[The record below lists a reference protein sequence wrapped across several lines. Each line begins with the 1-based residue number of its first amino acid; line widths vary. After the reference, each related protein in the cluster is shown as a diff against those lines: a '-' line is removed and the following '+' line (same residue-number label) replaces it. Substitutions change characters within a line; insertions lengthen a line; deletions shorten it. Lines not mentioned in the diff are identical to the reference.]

1 MAIGF
6 IRVFSKA
13 VATWVALCLLAFSP
27 WGYAASSVT
36 VSGVLGE
43 KALIA
48 IGSGQAKVM
57 AVGDSIQGVR
67 LVAVQG
73 QQVVIEEGGK
83 RRTLQIGFSFTPG
96 GASEPTAVAV
106 ITADGRGQ
114 FITTGEVNG
123 NSVRFLVDTGASV
136 VTLPHSIAVRA
147 GVVLDDT
154 RSVTVSTANGRAHA
168 SRVLLNTVRVGGV
181 TLNMV
186 EAIIMEDAKL
196 PLPLLGMSFL
206 KRTNMKNEG
215 DRLTLSQRY

>member
-6 IRVFSKA
+6 MSVFSKA
-13 VATWVALCLLAFSP
+13 VWPALCLLAFSP
-27 WGYAASSVT
+27 WSYAASSVT

-48 IGSGQAKVM
+48 IGSGPAKVM
-57 AVGDSIQGVR
+57 AVGDTIQGIR
-67 LVAVQG
+67 LLAVQG

-83 RRTLQIGFSFTPG
+83 RRTLQVGFGFTPG
-96 GASEPTAVAV
+96 GASESASVAV

-114 FITTGEVNG
+114 FFTAGEVNG
-123 NSVRFLVDTGASV
+123 NPVRFLVDTGASV
-136 VTLPHSIAVRA
+136 VTLPRSLAIRA
-147 GVVLDDT
+147 GVALDNAK
-154 RSVTVSTANGRAHA
+154 SVTVSTANGRARA

-181 TLNMV
+181 TANMV
-186 EAIIMEDAKL
+186 EAIIMEDAQL
-196 PLPLLGMSFL
+196 PVALLGMSFL

>member
-6 IRVFSKA
+6 MSVFSKA
-13 VATWVALCLLAFSP
+13 VATWAALCLLAFSP

-36 VSGVLGE
+36 VSGVFSE

-48 IGSGQAKVM
+48 IGSGSPKVM
-57 AVGDSIQGVR
+57 AVGDSVQGIR
-67 LVAVQG
+67 LIAVQG

-83 RRTLQIGFSFTPG
+83 RRTLQIGFSATPG
-96 GASEPTAVAV
+96 GAAEVAAVAV
-106 ITADGRGQ
+106 IHADGRGQ
-114 FITTGEVNG
+114 FVTAGEVNG

-136 VTLPHSIAVRA
+136 VTLPHSVAVRS
-147 GVVLDDT
+147 GVALDDA
-154 RSVTVSTANGRAHA
+154 RSVTVSTANGRARA
-168 SRVLLNTVRVGGV
+168 SRVQLNTVRVGGV

>member
-6 IRVFSKA
+6 MNVFSKA
-13 VATWVALCLLAFSP
+13 LATWAALCLLAFSP

-43 KALIA
+43 KALISV
-48 IGSGQAKVM
+48 GNGPAKVM
-57 AVGDSIQGVR
+57 AVGDSVQGVR

-96 GASEPTAVAV
+96 GASESAAVAV

-114 FITTGEVNG
+114 FFTVGEVNG
-123 NSVRFLVDTGASV
+123 NAVRFLVDTGASV
-136 VTLPHSIAVRA
+136 VTLPRSVAARA
-147 GVVLDDT
+147 GVALDDAK
-154 RSVTVSTANGRAHA
+154 SVTVLTANGRARA
-168 SRVLLNTVRVGGV
+168 GRVLLNTVRVGSV

-215 DRLTLSQRY
+215 DQLTLSQRY